1 MEHDDRPFARF
12 AANIRHGYHTWVWF
26 MAAVYGGE
34 PASKAAEISA
44 LEHMY
49 RIPSDSTEK
58 AP

>member
-12 AANIRHGYHTWVWF
+12 ADHLRHGYHTWVRF
-26 MAAVYGGE
+26 MTAVYGGE
-34 PASKAAEISA
+34 PASKAAEIAA

-49 RIPSDSTEK
+49 RLSSDSTEK